1 MCAVGSQSVN
11 LQPDSSCVGEI
22 LDLRLPLR
30 NRVRVSLWDATHWSR
45 ASALHTLFDAAA
57 VSCEGLRSVYTEMIS
72 CKRDV
77 MTPVCILCQYRLRSS
92 RC

>member
-11 LQPDSSCVGEI
+11 LHLDSPYVGEI

-77 MTPVCILCQYRLRSS
+77 MTPVVILGQYHLRSS
-92 RC
+92 R

>member
-1 MCAVGSQSVN
+1 MCAVESQSVN
-11 LQPDSSCVGEI
+11 LQPGSPWGI

-77 MTPVCILCQYRLRSS
+77 MTPACILRQYRLRSS
-92 RC
+92 RY